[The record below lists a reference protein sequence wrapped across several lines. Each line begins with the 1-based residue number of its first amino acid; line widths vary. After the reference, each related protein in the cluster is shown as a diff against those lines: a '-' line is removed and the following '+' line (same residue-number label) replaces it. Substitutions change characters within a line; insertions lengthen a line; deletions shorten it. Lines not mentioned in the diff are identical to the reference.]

1 MGIMI
6 KPEKEIVNIKNWIKD
21 YFAQNGPGH
30 NAIIG
35 ISGGKDSTIAA
46 KLLVDALGKDRV
58 IGVKMPCG
66 IQHDINVSNEV
77 IDYLG
82 IKSYEV
88 NIQETCNAYYTNIS
102 QALYG
107 QILSEKFLD
116 KRITTNVPARMRMN
130 VLYGIAALNNGRV
143 VNTCNF
149 SEDYIGYSTKFGDA
163 AGDFAFLKGFTVRE
177 VKAIGYA
184 LGLSN
189 IFVEKIPEDGMT
201 GNSDEKQLGF
211 SYKLLDDFLLDGIY
225 PSADIYE
232 KIENLHKNNL
242 HKELNIPMYL
252 PHCRYDENGTI
263 QSSFKSASR
272 CNSIYF

>member
-6 KPEKEIVNIKNWIKD
+6 NPEKEIINVKNWIKD
-21 YFAQNGPGH
+21 YFAKNGPGH

-66 IQHDINVSNEV
+66 EQHDISVSNDV

-88 NIQETCNAYYTNIS
+88 NIQDACNAYYANLSKAI
-102 QALYG
+102 YG
-107 QILSEKFLD
+107 QPLSTKFLD
-116 KRITTNVPARMRMN
+116 KRIVTNAPARERMN
-130 VLYGIAALNNGRV
+130 VLYGIAAVNNGRV

-149 SEDYIGYSTKFGDA
+149 SEDYIGYSTKYGDA
-163 AGDFAFLKGFTVRE
+163 SGDFAFLRGFTVRE
-177 VKAIGYA
+177 LRAIG
-184 LGLSN
+184 LTLDLSKDW
-189 IFVEKIPEDGMT
+189 IMKIPEDGMT
-201 GNSDEKQLGF
+201 GKSDEEQTGIP
-211 SYKLLDDFLLDGIY
+211 YDVLDDFLLDGIY
-225 PSADIYE
+225 PGADIYE
-232 KIENLHKNNL
+232 KIESLHKNNL

-252 PHCRYDENGTI
+252 PRCRYDENGTI